1 MNAARRVLEGHIDCA
16 SFFRRIQGDLLITG
30 GEAGNQIMVF
40 DLFRSALERNDMP
53 TILLTSHLDLMKD
66 IQRKRDMH
74 EISCVIT
81 SCPSDKN
88 YHPFYGMSAQ
98 QILRFISMTAEE
110 MGYGILTDQ
119 VMIYTA
125 AILNV
130 VAAKYPVSLPA
141 IMNLLNEDDDFISE
155 FALR

>member
-1 MNAARRVLEGHIDCA
+1 MNAARRVLEGHIDGA

-88 YHPFYGMSAQ
+88 YHPFGADLRRIWLLKQRQM
-98 QILRFISMTAEE
+98 QIFI
-110 MGYGILTDQ
+110 L
-119 VMIYTA
+119 
-125 AILNV
+125 
-130 VAAKYPVSLPA
+130 
-141 IMNLLNEDDDFISE
+141 F
-155 FALR
+155 R